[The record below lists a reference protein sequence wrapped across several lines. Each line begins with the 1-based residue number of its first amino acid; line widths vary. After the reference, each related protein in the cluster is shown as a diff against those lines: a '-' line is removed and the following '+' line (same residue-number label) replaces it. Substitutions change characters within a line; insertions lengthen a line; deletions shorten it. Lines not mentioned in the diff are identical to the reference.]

1 MPLRIEDYALI
12 GDTQSAALVGKDGS
26 IDWLCLPRFDAD
38 ACFAALLGSEQHGR
52 WLLAPSGGIRR
63 VQRRYRPG
71 TLILETDFET
81 DTGTLRVVD
90 CMPPRG
96 REPDLVREVLCLKGH
111 VSVHMVLAIRF
122 GYGSRTPWV
131 HSLDGRFC
139 AMAGP
144 DALILCSDVPPRLE
158 GSTLR
163 AGFSLSAGQCARFL
177 LTWYPS
183 HEPVPTCIDP
193 ATAVENTEAWWRE
206 WSSHCTHDGPW
217 REQVLRSLIVLKAL
231 TYSPTGGIVAA
242 PTTSLPEA
250 LGGVRNWDYRY
261 CWLRDATFTLLA
273 LLDAGYR
280 EEASAW
286 RDWLLR
292 AVAGEPDEL
301 QIMYGVAGERR
312 LMEQELPWLS
322 GYQGASPV
330 RLGNAA
336 VCQFQLDVF
345 GEVLDCLHMARRS
358 GVPAREESWNLK
370 RHLLD
375 FLESNWE
382 RPDEGIWE
390 VRGPPQHFTYS
401 KVMAWVAVDRAIK
414 TVEQYGLP
422 GPVERWRALR
432 ARIHAQVCERGYD
445 AGRGSF
451 VQAYGSRELDAALLL
466 IPQLGFLPPSD
477 PRVVGTV
484 DTIQRELS
492 EGGLVRRYD
501 TRRSEDGLPP
511 GEGTFLACS
520 FWLADA
526 LTLLCRLDEAQAL
539 FERLLSLCNDVGL
552 LAEEYDPRTKRQLG
566 NFPQA
571 FSHVALI
578 NTAQNLTSPSCPIT
592 ERPRA

>member
-38 ACFAALLGSEQHGR
+38 ACFAALLGSEENGR

-63 VQRRYRPG
+63 VRRRYRPG
-71 TLILETDFET
+71 TLVLETDFET
-81 DTGTLRVVD
+81 DTGTLRVID
-90 CMPPRG
+90 CMPPRS
-96 REPDLVREVLCLKGH
+96 REPDLVREAVCLEGH
-111 VSVHMVLAIRF
+111 VSVRMELAIRF

-131 HSLDGRFC
+131 HRINGRFT

-144 DALILCSDVPPRLE
+144 DALTFLSDVPLRNE
-158 GSTLR
+158 DATLS
-163 AGFSLSAGQCARFL
+163 AGFPLSAGQRARFL
-177 LTWYPS
+177 LAWHPS
-183 HEPVPTCIDP
+183 HEPPPPCIDP
-193 ATAVENTEAWWRE
+193 ATAAQHTEAWWRE
-206 WSSHCTHDGPW
+206 WSSHCTYDGPW

-273 LLDAGYR
+273 LLQAGYR
-280 EEASAW
+280 EEAQAW

-312 LMEQELPWLS
+312 LTEQELPWLS
-322 GYQGASPV
+322 GYQGARPV

-345 GEVLDCLHMARRS
+345 GEVLDCLHLARRS
-358 GVPAREESWNLK
+358 GVPPREEGWELQ

-382 RPDEGIWE
+382 RTDEGIWE
-390 VRGPPQHFTYS
+390 VRGPPQHFTHS
-401 KVMAWVAVDRAIK
+401 KVMAWVAVDRAIQ
-414 TVEQYGLP
+414 TAEHFRLP
-422 GPVERWRALR
+422 APLERWRELR

-451 VQAYGSRELDAALLL
+451 VQAYGSKELDAALLL
-466 IPQLGFLPPSD
+466 IPQLGFLPASD

-484 DTIQRELS
+484 DTIQRELC

-501 TRRSEDGLPP
+501 THRSEDGLPP

-526 LTLLCRLDEAQAL
+526 LTLLCRTDEARTL

-578 NTAQNLTSPSCPIT
+578 NTAQNLTSPVCPLT
-592 ERPRA
+592 ERPGA

>member
-38 ACFAALLGSEQHGR
+38 ACFAALLGSEENGR

-63 VQRRYRPG
+63 VRRRYRPG
-71 TLILETDFET
+71 TLVLETDFET
-81 DTGTLRVVD
+81 DTGTLRVID
-90 CMPPRG
+90 CMPPRS
-96 REPDLVREVLCLKGH
+96 REPDLVREAVCLEGH
-111 VSVHMVLAIRF
+111 VSVRMELAIRF

-131 HSLDGRFC
+131 HRINGRFT

-144 DALILCSDVPPRLE
+144 DALTFLSDVPLRNE
-158 GSTLR
+158 DATLS
-163 AGFSLSAGQCARFL
+163 AGFPLSAGQRARFL
-177 LTWYPS
+177 LAWHPS
-183 HEPVPTCIDP
+183 HEPPPPCIDP
-193 ATAVENTEAWWRE
+193 ATAAQHTEAWWRE
-206 WSSHCTHDGPW
+206 WSSHCTYDGPW

-273 LLDAGYR
+273 LLDAGYL
-280 EEASAW
+280 EEARAW

-292 AVAGEPDEL
+292 AVAGEPAET

-312 LMEQELPWLS
+312 LTEEHLPWLP

-330 RLGNAA
+330 RIGNAA

-345 GEVLDCLHMARRS
+345 GEVLDCLHQARRA
-358 GVPAREESWNLK
+358 GVPPREEGWGLQCQ
-370 RHLLD
+370 LLD

-390 VRGPPQHFTYS
+390 VRGAPQHFTYS
-401 KVMAWVAVDRAIK
+401 KVMAWVAVDRALRNS
-414 TVEQYGLP
+414 EQFGLP
-422 GPVERWRALR
+422 GSVERWRALR
-432 ARIHAQVCERGYD
+432 SRIHAQVCERGYD
-445 AGRGSF
+445 AGRGCF

-466 IPQLGFLPPSD
+466 IPQVGFLPPSD
-477 PRVVGTV
+477 LRVVGTV
-484 DTIQRELS
+484 EAIQRELC
-492 EGGLVRRYD
+492 EDGFVHRYD
-501 TRRSEDGLPP
+501 SGRTRDGLPP

-526 LTLLCRLDEAQAL
+526 LTLLCRLDEARAL

-552 LAEEYDPRTKRQLG
+552 LAEEYDPRSRRQLG

-578 NTAQNLTSPSCPIT
+578 NTAQNLTQPSCPVM
-592 ERPRA
+592 ERSRV

>member
-12 GDTQSAALVGKDGS
+12 GDTQSAALVGNDGS
-26 IDWLCLPRFDAD
+26 IDWLCLPRFDSD
-38 ACFAALLGSEQHGR
+38 ACFAALLGSEENGR
-52 WLLAPSGGIRR
+52 WRLAPTGGVRR

-71 TLILETDFET
+71 TLVLETDFET
-81 DTGTLRVVD
+81 DEGTLRVID

-96 REPDLVREVLCLKGH
+96 REPDLVREAVCLRGH
-111 VSVHMVLAIRF
+111 VPVSLELAPRF
-122 GYGSRTPWV
+122 GYGNRTPWV
-131 HSLDGRFC
+131 HRIDGRYTT
-139 AMAGP
+139 MAGP
-144 DALILCSDVPPRLE
+144 DALTLCGDVLPDLE
-158 GSTLR
+158 DATLR
-163 AGFSLSAGQCARFL
+163 ANFSLSAGQRARFL
-177 LTWYPS
+177 LTWHPS
-183 HEPVPTCIDP
+183 HEPPPPLIDM
-193 ATAVENTEAWWRE
+193 ATASEHTEAWWRE
-206 WSSHCTHDGPW
+206 WSGHCTYEGPW
-217 REQVLRSLIVLKAL
+217 RDEVLRSLIVLKAL

-273 LLDAGYR
+273 LLEAGYR
-280 EEASAW
+280 EEAQAW

-292 AVAGEPDEL
+292 ALAGEPAEI

-312 LMEQELPWLS
+312 LVEQELPWLR
-322 GYQGASPV
+322 GYQGATPV
-330 RLGNAA
+330 RLGNGA

-345 GEVLDCLHMARRS
+345 GEVLDCLHQAQRA
-358 GVPAREESWNLK
+358 GCGTREESWNLK

-390 VRGPPQHFTYS
+390 VRGPPQHFTHS

-414 TVEQYGLP
+414 SVEHFGLE
-422 GPVERWRALR
+422 GPVEHWRKLR
-432 ARIHAQVCERGYD
+432 ERIHAQVCERGYD

-451 VQAYGSRELDAALLL
+451 VQAYGSKELDAALLL
-466 IPQLGFLPPSD
+466 IPQVGFLPTND

-484 DTIQRELS
+484 EAIQRELC
-492 EGGLVRRYD
+492 EGGFVRRYD
-501 TRRSEDGLPP
+501 TGNTEDGLPP

-526 LTLLCRLDEAQAL
+526 LSLMCRPNEARAI

-571 FSHVALI
+571 FSHVALL
-578 NTAQNLTSPSCPIT
+578 NTAQNLTHPSCPVV
-592 ERPRA
+592 ERSRR

>member
-12 GDTQSAALVGKDGS
+12 GDTQSAGLVGNDGS
-26 IDWLCLPRFDAD
+26 IDWLCFPRFDSD
-38 ACFAALLGSEQHGR
+38 SCFAALLGSEEHGR
-52 WLLAPSGGIRR
+52 WRLAPAGGVRR

-71 TLILETDFET
+71 TLVLETDFET
-81 DTGTLRVVD
+81 DTGTLRVID
-90 CMPPRG
+90 CMPPRS
-96 REPDLVREVLCLKGH
+96 RQPDLVREAVCVSGH
-111 VSVHMVLAIRF
+111 VSVSLELAIRF

-131 HSLDGRFC
+131 HRIDGRYT

-144 DALILCSDVPPRLE
+144 DALTLCGDVLPRNE
-158 GSTLR
+158 DATLR
-163 AGFSLSAGQCARFL
+163 ADFSLSEGQRARFL
-177 LTWYPS
+177 LTWHPS
-183 HEPVPTCIDP
+183 HEPPPEPIDA
-193 ATAVENTEAWWRE
+193 ATAAAQTEAWWRQ
-206 WSSHCTHDGPW
+206 WSGHCTYEGPW
-217 REQVLRSLIVLKAL
+217 REEVLRSLIVLKAL

-273 LLDAGYR
+273 LLDAGYL
-280 EEASAW
+280 EEAQAW

-292 AVAGEPDEL
+292 AVAGEPAEI

-312 LMEQELPWLS
+312 LTEERLPWLP

-330 RLGNAA
+330 RLGNGA

-345 GEVLDCLHMARRS
+345 GEVLDCLYQARRA
-358 GVPAREESWNLK
+358 GVPPREEAWGLQC
-370 RHLLD
+370 HLLD

-390 VRGPPQHFTYS
+390 VRGPPRHFTHS

-414 TVEQYGLP
+414 NSERFGLP
-422 GPVERWRALR
+422 GTLERWRALR
-432 ARIHAQVCERGYD
+432 ERIHAQVCEHGYD

-451 VQAYGSRELDAALLL
+451 VQAYGSKELDAALLL
-466 IPQLGFLPPSD
+466 IPQMGFLPPSD

-484 DTIQRELS
+484 EAIQRELC
-492 EGGLVRRYD
+492 EGGFVRRYD
-501 TRRSEDGLPP
+501 TGRTEDGLPG

-526 LTLLCRLDEAQAL
+526 LSLLCRQDEARAL

-578 NTAQNLTSPSCPIT
+578 NTARKLTNPNCPEP
-592 ERPRA
+592 ERSRG